1 MDILK
6 VENLKKVYIK
16 DKNEFTAVNNVDLN
30 IKEGEC
36 VGLVGES
43 GCGKSSIARMITN
56 LERHSGGDIFINDI
70 NMKEFN
76 KKKELYKQV
85 QMIFQNPLDSFNPRI
100 KLGNSIGEIKVNL
113 GYNKRE
119 IKKEVIELLEKVG
132 LSEDYY
138 YRYPKEVSGGQ
149 CQRAAIARALLIKP
163 KLLICDEPTSALDP
177 TMVDEVET
185 VIKRLVDSGMTS
197 IIVTHEMRFARNIA
211 SNILFLAEGGVYEE
225 GSPDQIFDNP
235 QKDLTRRFIYRSRMY
250 EEALNKTDI
259 DIYELCSRIRQY
271 AIAYGLTRKQSKGIE
286 YFCEELI
293 YPLIMFN
300 NAVLRIIADE
310 NRNEYSITAEFKG
323 LNKDPLS
330 LECIDEL
337 GLSIVKAYSSSLNSS
352 CINGIWR
359 INATI

>member
-1 MDILK
+1 MISVKNLCKSYDGLQILK
-6 VENLKKVYIK
+6 
-16 DKNEFTAVNNVDLN
+16 DVNIDFPDGSTTV
-30 IKEGEC
+30 IIG
-36 VGLVGES
+36 GS
-43 GCGKSSIARMITN
+43 GCGKSTLLRCLN
-56 LERHSGGDIFINDI
+56 
-70 NMKEFN
+70 
-76 KKKELYKQV
+76 
-85 QMIFQNPLDSFNPRI
+85 
-100 KLGNSIGEIKVNL
+100 
-113 GYNKRE
+113 
-119 IKKEVIELLEKVG
+119 LLEKPDCGTIEIDGEDIVTAKNVDKLRQKLGMVYQSFNLFSHLSVLENIILAPMKVKKISKEEAISKAYELLKMVG
-132 LSEDYY
+132 MENRATHMPDQL
-138 YRYPKEVSGGQ
+138 SGGQ
-149 CQRAAIARALLIKP
+149 KQRVAIARALAMEPEVMLF
-163 KLLICDEPTSALDP
+163 DEPTSALDP

-337 GLSIVKAYSSSLNSS
+337 GLSIVKAYSSSLNTS

>member
-1 MDILK
+1 MISVKNLCKSYDGLQILK
-6 VENLKKVYIK
+6 
-16 DKNEFTAVNNVDLN
+16 DVNIDFPDGSTTV
-30 IKEGEC
+30 IIG
-36 VGLVGES
+36 GS
-43 GCGKSSIARMITN
+43 GCGKSTLLRCLN
-56 LERHSGGDIFINDI
+56 
-70 NMKEFN
+70 
-76 KKKELYKQV
+76 
-85 QMIFQNPLDSFNPRI
+85 
-100 KLGNSIGEIKVNL
+100 
-113 GYNKRE
+113 
-119 IKKEVIELLEKVG
+119 LLEKPDCGTIEIDGEDIVTAKNVDKLRQKLGMVYQSFNLFSHLSVLENIILAPMKVKKISKEEAISKAYELLKMVG
-132 LSEDYY
+132 MENRATHMPDQL
-138 YRYPKEVSGGQ
+138 SGGQ
-149 CQRAAIARALLIKP
+149 KQRVAIARALAMEPEVMLF
-163 KLLICDEPTSALDP
+163 DEPTSALDP

-235 QKDLTRRFIYRSRMY
+235 QKDLTRRVIYRSRMY

-352 CINGIWR
+352 CINGIWQ

>member
-1 MDILK
+1 MISVKNLCKSYDGLQILK
-6 VENLKKVYIK
+6 
-16 DKNEFTAVNNVDLN
+16 DVNIDFPDGSTTV
-30 IKEGEC
+30 IIG
-36 VGLVGES
+36 GS
-43 GCGKSSIARMITN
+43 GCGKSTLLRCLN
-56 LERHSGGDIFINDI
+56 
-70 NMKEFN
+70 
-76 KKKELYKQV
+76 
-85 QMIFQNPLDSFNPRI
+85 
-100 KLGNSIGEIKVNL
+100 
-113 GYNKRE
+113 
-119 IKKEVIELLEKVG
+119 LLEKPDCGTIEIDGEDIVTAKNVDKLRQKLGMVYQSFNLFSHLSVLENIILAPMKVKKISKEEAISKAYELLKMVG
-132 LSEDYY
+132 MENRATHMPDQL
-138 YRYPKEVSGGQ
+138 SGGQ
-149 CQRAAIARALLIKP
+149 KQRVAIARALAMEPEVMLF
-163 KLLICDEPTSALDP
+163 DEPTSALDP

-185 VIKRLVDSGMTS
+185 VVKRLVDSGMTS

-211 SNILFLAEGGVYEE
+211 SNILFLAEGGIYEE

-250 EEALNKTDI
+250 EEALNKTNI

-352 CINGIWR
+352 CINGIWQ

>member
-1 MDILK
+1 MISVKNLRKSYDGLQILK
-6 VENLKKVYIK
+6 
-16 DKNEFTAVNNVDLN
+16 DVNIDFPDGSTTV
-30 IKEGEC
+30 IMG
-36 VGLVGES
+36 GS
-43 GCGKSSIARMITN
+43 GCGKSTVLRCLN
-56 LERHSGGDIFINDI
+56 
-70 NMKEFN
+70 
-76 KKKELYKQV
+76 
-85 QMIFQNPLDSFNPRI
+85 
-100 KLGNSIGEIKVNL
+100 
-113 GYNKRE
+113 
-119 IKKEVIELLEKVG
+119 LLEKPDCGTIEIDGEDIVTAKNVDKLRQKLGMVYQSFNLFSHLSVLENIILAPMKVKKISKEEAISKAYELLKMVG
-132 LSEDYY
+132 MENRATHMPDQL
-138 YRYPKEVSGGQ
+138 SGGQ
-149 CQRAAIARALLIKP
+149 KQRVAIARALAMEPEVMLF
-163 KLLICDEPTSALDP
+163 DEPTSALDP

-211 SNILFLAEGGVYEE
+211 SNILFLADGGVYEE

-352 CINGIWR
+352 CINGIWQ

>member
-1 MDILK
+1 MISVKNLCKSYDGLQILK
-6 VENLKKVYIK
+6 
-16 DKNEFTAVNNVDLN
+16 DVNIDFPDGSTTV
-30 IKEGEC
+30 IIG
-36 VGLVGES
+36 GS
-43 GCGKSSIARMITN
+43 GCGKSTLLRCLN
-56 LERHSGGDIFINDI
+56 
-70 NMKEFN
+70 
-76 KKKELYKQV
+76 
-85 QMIFQNPLDSFNPRI
+85 
-100 KLGNSIGEIKVNL
+100 
-113 GYNKRE
+113 
-119 IKKEVIELLEKVG
+119 LLEKPDCGTIEIDGEDIVTAKNVDKLRQKLGMVYKSFNLFSHLSILENIILAPMKVKKISKEEAISKAYELLKMVG
-132 LSEDYY
+132 MENRATHMPDQL
-138 YRYPKEVSGGQ
+138 SGGQ
-149 CQRAAIARALLIKP
+149 KQRVAIARALAMEPEVMLF
-163 KLLICDEPTSALDP
+163 DEPTSALDP

-235 QKDLTRRFIYRSRMY
+235 QKNLTRRFIYRSRMY

-352 CINGIWR
+352 CINGIWQ

>member
-1 MDILK
+1 MISVKNLCKSYDGLQILK
-6 VENLKKVYIK
+6 
-16 DKNEFTAVNNVDLN
+16 DVNIDFPDGSTTV
-30 IKEGEC
+30 IIG
-36 VGLVGES
+36 GS
-43 GCGKSSIARMITN
+43 GCGKSTLLRCLN
-56 LERHSGGDIFINDI
+56 
-70 NMKEFN
+70 
-76 KKKELYKQV
+76 
-85 QMIFQNPLDSFNPRI
+85 
-100 KLGNSIGEIKVNL
+100 
-113 GYNKRE
+113 
-119 IKKEVIELLEKVG
+119 LLEKPDCGTIEIDGEDIVTAKNVDKLRQKLGMVYQSFNLFSHLSVLENIILAPMKVKKISKEEAISKAYELLKMVG
-132 LSEDYY
+132 MENRATHMPDQL
-138 YRYPKEVSGGQ
+138 SGGQ
-149 CQRAAIARALLIKP
+149 KQRVAIARALAMEPEVMLF
-163 KLLICDEPTSALDP
+163 DEPTSALDP

-235 QKDLTRRFIYRSRMY
+235 QKNLTRRFIYRSRMY

-310 NRNEYSITAEFKG
+310 NRNEYIITAEFKG
-323 LNKDPLS
+323 LNKDTLS

-352 CINGIWR
+352 CINGIWQ

>member
-1 MDILK
+1 MISVKNLCKSYDGLQILK
-6 VENLKKVYIK
+6 
-16 DKNEFTAVNNVDLN
+16 DVNIDFPDGSTTV
-30 IKEGEC
+30 IIG
-36 VGLVGES
+36 GS
-43 GCGKSSIARMITN
+43 GCGKSTLLRCLN
-56 LERHSGGDIFINDI
+56 
-70 NMKEFN
+70 
-76 KKKELYKQV
+76 
-85 QMIFQNPLDSFNPRI
+85 
-100 KLGNSIGEIKVNL
+100 
-113 GYNKRE
+113 
-119 IKKEVIELLEKVG
+119 LLEKPDCGTIEIDGEDIVTAKNVDKLRQKLGMVYQSFNLFSHLSVLENIILAPMKVKKISKEEAISKAYELLKMVG
-132 LSEDYY
+132 MENRATHMPDQL
-138 YRYPKEVSGGQ
+138 SGGQ
-149 CQRAAIARALLIKP
+149 KQRVAMARALAMEPEVMLF
-163 KLLICDEPTSALDP
+163 DEPTSALDP

-352 CINGIWR
+352 CINGIWQ

>member
-1 MDILK
+1 MISVKNLCKSYDGLQILK
-6 VENLKKVYIK
+6 
-16 DKNEFTAVNNVDLN
+16 DVNIDFPDGSTTV
-30 IKEGEC
+30 IIG
-36 VGLVGES
+36 GS
-43 GCGKSSIARMITN
+43 GCGKSTLLRCLN
-56 LERHSGGDIFINDI
+56 
-70 NMKEFN
+70 
-76 KKKELYKQV
+76 
-85 QMIFQNPLDSFNPRI
+85 
-100 KLGNSIGEIKVNL
+100 
-113 GYNKRE
+113 
-119 IKKEVIELLEKVG
+119 LLEKPDCGTIEIDGEDIVTAKNVDKLRQKLGMVYQSFNLFSHLSVLENIILAPMKVKKISKEEAISKAYELLKMVG
-132 LSEDYY
+132 MENRATHMPDQL
-138 YRYPKEVSGGQ
+138 SGGQ
-149 CQRAAIARALLIKP
+149 KQRVAIARALSMEPEVMLF
-163 KLLICDEPTSALDP
+163 DEPTSALDP

-352 CINGIWR
+352 CINGIWQ

>member
-1 MDILK
+1 MISVKNLCKSYDGLQILK
-6 VENLKKVYIK
+6 
-16 DKNEFTAVNNVDLN
+16 DVNIDFPDGSTTV
-30 IKEGEC
+30 IIG
-36 VGLVGES
+36 GS
-43 GCGKSSIARMITN
+43 GCGKSTLLRCLN
-56 LERHSGGDIFINDI
+56 
-70 NMKEFN
+70 
-76 KKKELYKQV
+76 
-85 QMIFQNPLDSFNPRI
+85 
-100 KLGNSIGEIKVNL
+100 
-113 GYNKRE
+113 
-119 IKKEVIELLEKVG
+119 LLEKPDCGTIEIDGEDIVTAKNVDKLRQKLGMVYQSFNLFSHLSVLENIILAPMKVKKISKEEAISKAYELLKMVG
-132 LSEDYY
+132 MKNRATHMPDQL
-138 YRYPKEVSGGQ
+138 SGGQ
-149 CQRAAIARALLIKP
+149 KQRVAIARALAMEPEVMLF
-163 KLLICDEPTSALDP
+163 DEPTSALDP

-352 CINGIWR
+352 CINGIWQ

>member
-1 MDILK
+1 MISVKNLCKSYDGLQILK
-6 VENLKKVYIK
+6 
-16 DKNEFTAVNNVDLN
+16 DVNIDFPDGSTTV
-30 IKEGEC
+30 IIG
-36 VGLVGES
+36 GS
-43 GCGKSSIARMITN
+43 GCGKSTLLRCLN
-56 LERHSGGDIFINDI
+56 
-70 NMKEFN
+70 
-76 KKKELYKQV
+76 
-85 QMIFQNPLDSFNPRI
+85 
-100 KLGNSIGEIKVNL
+100 
-113 GYNKRE
+113 
-119 IKKEVIELLEKVG
+119 LLEKPDCGTIEIDGEDIVTAKNVDKLRQKLGMVYQSFNLFSHLSVLENIILAPMKVKKISKEEAISKAYELLKMVG
-132 LSEDYY
+132 MENRATHMPDQL
-138 YRYPKEVSGGQ
+138 SGGQ
-149 CQRAAIARALLIKP
+149 KQRVAIARALAMEPEVMLF
-163 KLLICDEPTSALDP
+163 DEPTSALDP

-185 VIKRLVDSGMTS
+185 VIKRLVNSGMTS

-352 CINGIWR
+352 CINGIWQ

>member
-1 MDILK
+1 MISVKNLCKSYDGLQILK
-6 VENLKKVYIK
+6 
-16 DKNEFTAVNNVDLN
+16 DVNIDFPDGSTTV
-30 IKEGEC
+30 IIG
-36 VGLVGES
+36 GS
-43 GCGKSSIARMITN
+43 GCGKSTLLRCLN
-56 LERHSGGDIFINDI
+56 
-70 NMKEFN
+70 
-76 KKKELYKQV
+76 
-85 QMIFQNPLDSFNPRI
+85 
-100 KLGNSIGEIKVNL
+100 
-113 GYNKRE
+113 
-119 IKKEVIELLEKVG
+119 LLEKPDCGTIKIDGEDIVTAKNVDKLRQKLGMVYQSFNLFSHLSVLENIILAPMKVKKISKEEAISKAYELLKMVG
-132 LSEDYY
+132 MENRATHMPDQL
-138 YRYPKEVSGGQ
+138 SGGQ
-149 CQRAAIARALLIKP
+149 KQRVAIARALAMEPEVMLF
-163 KLLICDEPTSALDP
+163 DEPTSALDP

-352 CINGIWR
+352 CINGIWQ
-359 INATI
+359 INAII

>member
-1 MDILK
+1 M
-6 VENLKKVYIK
+6 VY
-16 DKNEFTAVNNVDLN
+16 
-30 IKEGEC
+30 
-36 VGLVGES
+36 
-43 GCGKSSIARMITN
+43 
-56 LERHSGGDIFINDI
+56 
-70 NMKEFN
+70 
-76 KKKELYKQV
+76 Q
-85 QMIFQNPLDSFNPRI
+85 SFNLFSHLSVLENIILAPM
-100 KLGNSIGEIKVNL
+100 KV
-113 GYNKRE
+113 
-119 IKKEVIELLEKVG
+119 KKISKEEAISKAYELLKMVG
-132 LSEDYY
+132 MENRATHMPDQL
-138 YRYPKEVSGGQ
+138 SGGQ
-149 CQRAAIARALLIKP
+149 KQRVAIARALAMEPEVMLF
-163 KLLICDEPTSALDP
+163 DEPTSALDP

-352 CINGIWR
+352 CINGIWQ

>member
-1 MDILK
+1 MISVKNLCKSYDGLQILK
-6 VENLKKVYIK
+6 
-16 DKNEFTAVNNVDLN
+16 DVNIDFPDGSTTV
-30 IKEGEC
+30 IIG
-36 VGLVGES
+36 GS
-43 GCGKSSIARMITN
+43 GCGKSTLLRCLN
-56 LERHSGGDIFINDI
+56 
-70 NMKEFN
+70 
-76 KKKELYKQV
+76 
-85 QMIFQNPLDSFNPRI
+85 
-100 KLGNSIGEIKVNL
+100 
-113 GYNKRE
+113 
-119 IKKEVIELLEKVG
+119 LLEKPDCGTIEIDGEDIVTAKNVDKLRQKLGMVYQSFNLFSHLSVLENIILAPMKVKKISKEEAISKAYELLKMVG
-132 LSEDYY
+132 MENRATHMPDQL
-138 YRYPKEVSGGQ
+138 SGGQ
-149 CQRAAIARALLIKP
+149 KQRVAIARALAMEPEVMLF
-163 KLLICDEPTSALDP
+163 DEPTSALDP

-330 LECIDEL
+330 LGCIDEL

-352 CINGIWR
+352 CINGIWQ

>member
-1 MDILK
+1 MISVKNLCKSYDGLQILK
-6 VENLKKVYIK
+6 
-16 DKNEFTAVNNVDLN
+16 DVNIDFPDGSTTV
-30 IKEGEC
+30 IIG
-36 VGLVGES
+36 GS
-43 GCGKSSIARMITN
+43 GCGKSTLLRCLN
-56 LERHSGGDIFINDI
+56 
-70 NMKEFN
+70 
-76 KKKELYKQV
+76 
-85 QMIFQNPLDSFNPRI
+85 
-100 KLGNSIGEIKVNL
+100 
-113 GYNKRE
+113 
-119 IKKEVIELLEKVG
+119 LLEKPDCGTIEIDEEDIVTAKNVDKLRQKLGMVYQSFNLFSHLSVLENIILAPMKVKKISKEEAISKAYELLKMVG
-132 LSEDYY
+132 MENRATHMPDQL
-138 YRYPKEVSGGQ
+138 SGGQ
-149 CQRAAIARALLIKP
+149 KQRVAIARALAMEPEVMLF
-163 KLLICDEPTSALDP
+163 DEPTSALDP

-352 CINGIWR
+352 CINGIWQ

>member
-1 MDILK
+1 MISVKNLCKSYDDLQILK
-6 VENLKKVYIK
+6 
-16 DKNEFTAVNNVDLN
+16 DVNIDFPDGSTTV
-30 IKEGEC
+30 IIG
-36 VGLVGES
+36 GS
-43 GCGKSSIARMITN
+43 GCGKSTLLRCLN
-56 LERHSGGDIFINDI
+56 
-70 NMKEFN
+70 
-76 KKKELYKQV
+76 
-85 QMIFQNPLDSFNPRI
+85 
-100 KLGNSIGEIKVNL
+100 
-113 GYNKRE
+113 
-119 IKKEVIELLEKVG
+119 LLEKPDCGTIEIDGEDIVTAKNVDKLRQKLGMVYQSFNLFSHLSVLENIILAPMKVKKISKEEAISKAYELLKMVG
-132 LSEDYY
+132 MENRATHMPDQL
-138 YRYPKEVSGGQ
+138 SGGQ
-149 CQRAAIARALLIKP
+149 KQRVAIARALAMEPEVMLF
-163 KLLICDEPTSALDP
+163 DEPTSALDP

-352 CINGIWR
+352 CINGIWQ

>member
-1 MDILK
+1 MISVKNLCKSYDGLQILK
-6 VENLKKVYIK
+6 
-16 DKNEFTAVNNVDLN
+16 DVNIDFPDGSTTV
-30 IKEGEC
+30 IIG
-36 VGLVGES
+36 GS
-43 GCGKSSIARMITN
+43 GCGKSTLLRCLN
-56 LERHSGGDIFINDI
+56 
-70 NMKEFN
+70 
-76 KKKELYKQV
+76 
-85 QMIFQNPLDSFNPRI
+85 
-100 KLGNSIGEIKVNL
+100 
-113 GYNKRE
+113 
-119 IKKEVIELLEKVG
+119 LLEKPDCGTIEIDGEDIVTAKNVDKLRQKLGMVYQSFNLFSHLSVLENIILAPMKVKKISKEEAISKAYELLKMVG
-132 LSEDYY
+132 MENRATHMPDQL
-138 YRYPKEVSGGQ
+138 SGGQ
-149 CQRAAIARALLIKP
+149 KQRVAIARALAMEPEVMLF
-163 KLLICDEPTSALDP
+163 DEPTSALDP

-323 LNKDPLS
+323 LNKDPLI

-352 CINGIWR
+352 CINGIWQ

>member
-1 MDILK
+1 MISVKNLCKSYDGLQILK
-6 VENLKKVYIK
+6 
-16 DKNEFTAVNNVDLN
+16 DVNIDFPDGSTTV
-30 IKEGEC
+30 IIG
-36 VGLVGES
+36 GS
-43 GCGKSSIARMITN
+43 GCGKSTLLRCLN
-56 LERHSGGDIFINDI
+56 
-70 NMKEFN
+70 
-76 KKKELYKQV
+76 
-85 QMIFQNPLDSFNPRI
+85 
-100 KLGNSIGEIKVNL
+100 
-113 GYNKRE
+113 
-119 IKKEVIELLEKVG
+119 LLEKPDCGTIEIDGEDIVTTKNVDKLRQKLGMVYQSFNLFSHLSVLENIILAPMKVKKISKEEAISKAYELLKMVG
-132 LSEDYY
+132 MENRATHMPDQL
-138 YRYPKEVSGGQ
+138 SGGQ
-149 CQRAAIARALLIKP
+149 KQRVAIARALAMEPEVMLF
-163 KLLICDEPTSALDP
+163 DEPTSALDP

-352 CINGIWR
+352 CINGKWQ

>member
-1 MDILK
+1 MISVKNLCKSYDGLQILK
-6 VENLKKVYIK
+6 
-16 DKNEFTAVNNVDLN
+16 DVNIDFPDGSTTV
-30 IKEGEC
+30 IIG
-36 VGLVGES
+36 GS
-43 GCGKSSIARMITN
+43 GCGKSTLLRCLN
-56 LERHSGGDIFINDI
+56 
-70 NMKEFN
+70 
-76 KKKELYKQV
+76 
-85 QMIFQNPLDSFNPRI
+85 
-100 KLGNSIGEIKVNL
+100 
-113 GYNKRE
+113 
-119 IKKEVIELLEKVG
+119 LLEKPDCGTIEIDGEDIVTAKNVDKLRQKLGMVYQSFNLFSHLSVLENIILAPMKVKKISKEEAISKAYELLKMVG
-132 LSEDYY
+132 MENRATHMPNQL
-138 YRYPKEVSGGQ
+138 SGGQ
-149 CQRAAIARALLIKP
+149 KQRVAIARALAMEPEVMLF
-163 KLLICDEPTSALDP
+163 DEPTSALDP

-235 QKDLTRRFIYRSRMY
+235 RKDLTRRFIYRSRMY
-250 EEALNKTDI
+250 EEALNKNDI

-337 GLSIVKAYSSSLNSS
+337 GLSIVKAYSLSLNSS
-352 CINGIWR
+352 CINGIWQ

>member
-1 MDILK
+1 MISVKNLCKSYDGLQILK
-6 VENLKKVYIK
+6 
-16 DKNEFTAVNNVDLN
+16 DVNIDFPDGSTTV
-30 IKEGEC
+30 IIG
-36 VGLVGES
+36 GS
-43 GCGKSSIARMITN
+43 GCGKSTLLRCLN
-56 LERHSGGDIFINDI
+56 
-70 NMKEFN
+70 
-76 KKKELYKQV
+76 
-85 QMIFQNPLDSFNPRI
+85 
-100 KLGNSIGEIKVNL
+100 
-113 GYNKRE
+113 
-119 IKKEVIELLEKVG
+119 LLEKPDCGTIEIDGEDIVTAKNVDKLRQKLGMVYQSFNLFSHLSVLENIILAPMKVKKKSKEEAISKAYELLKMVG
-132 LSEDYY
+132 MENRATHMPDQL
-138 YRYPKEVSGGQ
+138 SGGQ
-149 CQRAAIARALLIKP
+149 KQRVAIARALAMEPEVMLF
-163 KLLICDEPTSALDP
+163 DEPTSALDP

-352 CINGIWR
+352 CINGIWQ

>member
-1 MDILK
+1 MISVKNLCKSYDGLQILK
-6 VENLKKVYIK
+6 
-16 DKNEFTAVNNVDLN
+16 DVNIDFPDGSTTV
-30 IKEGEC
+30 IIG
-36 VGLVGES
+36 GS
-43 GCGKSSIARMITN
+43 GCGKSTLLRCLN
-56 LERHSGGDIFINDI
+56 
-70 NMKEFN
+70 
-76 KKKELYKQV
+76 
-85 QMIFQNPLDSFNPRI
+85 
-100 KLGNSIGEIKVNL
+100 
-113 GYNKRE
+113 
-119 IKKEVIELLEKVG
+119 LLEKPDCGTIEIDGEDIVTAKNVDKLRQKLGMVYQSFNLFSHLSVLENIILAPMKVKKISKEEAISKAYELLKMVG
-132 LSEDYY
+132 MENRATHMPDQL
-138 YRYPKEVSGGQ
+138 SGGQ
-149 CQRAAIARALLIKP
+149 KQRVAIARALAMEPEVMLF
-163 KLLICDEPTSALDP
+163 DEPTSALDP

-337 GLSIVKAYSSSLNSS
+337 GLSIVKAYSSNLNSS
-352 CINGIWR
+352 CINGIWQ

>member
-1 MDILK
+1 MISVKNLCKSYDGLQILK
-6 VENLKKVYIK
+6 
-16 DKNEFTAVNNVDLN
+16 DVNIDFPDGSTTV
-30 IKEGEC
+30 IIG
-36 VGLVGES
+36 GS
-43 GCGKSSIARMITN
+43 GCGKSTLLRCLN
-56 LERHSGGDIFINDI
+56 
-70 NMKEFN
+70 
-76 KKKELYKQV
+76 
-85 QMIFQNPLDSFNPRI
+85 
-100 KLGNSIGEIKVNL
+100 
-113 GYNKRE
+113 
-119 IKKEVIELLEKVG
+119 LLEKPDCGTIEIDGEDIVTAKNVDKLRQKLGMVYQSFNLFSHLSVLENIILAPMKVKKISKEEAISKAYELLKMVG
-132 LSEDYY
+132 MENRATHMPDQL
-138 YRYPKEVSGGQ
+138 SGGQ
-149 CQRAAIARALLIKP
+149 KQRVAIARALAMEPEVMLF
-163 KLLICDEPTSALDP
+163 DEPTSALDP

-310 NRNEYSITAEFKG
+310 NRNEYSIIAEFKG

-352 CINGIWR
+352 CINGIWQ

>member
-1 MDILK
+1 MISVKNLCKSYDGLQILK
-6 VENLKKVYIK
+6 
-16 DKNEFTAVNNVDLN
+16 DVNIDFPDGSTTV
-30 IKEGEC
+30 IIGW
-36 VGLVGES
+36 S
-43 GCGKSSIARMITN
+43 GCGKSTLLRCLN
-56 LERHSGGDIFINDI
+56 
-70 NMKEFN
+70 
-76 KKKELYKQV
+76 
-85 QMIFQNPLDSFNPRI
+85 
-100 KLGNSIGEIKVNL
+100 
-113 GYNKRE
+113 
-119 IKKEVIELLEKVG
+119 LLEKPDCGTIEIDGEDIVTAKNVDKLRQKLGMVYQSFNLFSHLSVLENIILAPMKVKKISKEEAISKAYELLKMVG
-132 LSEDYY
+132 MENRATHMPDQL
-138 YRYPKEVSGGQ
+138 SGGQ
-149 CQRAAIARALLIKP
+149 KQRVAIARALAMEPEVMLF
-163 KLLICDEPTSALDP
+163 DEPTSALDP

-352 CINGIWR
+352 CINGIWQ

>member
-1 MDILK
+1 MISVKNLCKSYDGLQILK
-6 VENLKKVYIK
+6 
-16 DKNEFTAVNNVDLN
+16 DVNIDFPDGSTTV
-30 IKEGEC
+30 IIG
-36 VGLVGES
+36 GS
-43 GCGKSSIARMITN
+43 GCGKSTLLRCLN
-56 LERHSGGDIFINDI
+56 
-70 NMKEFN
+70 
-76 KKKELYKQV
+76 
-85 QMIFQNPLDSFNPRI
+85 
-100 KLGNSIGEIKVNL
+100 
-113 GYNKRE
+113 
-119 IKKEVIELLEKVG
+119 LLEKPDCGTIEIDGEDIVTAKNVDKLRQKLGMVYQSFNLFSHLSVLENIILAPMKVKKISKEEAISKAYELLKMVG
-132 LSEDYY
+132 MENRATHMPDQL
-138 YRYPKEVSGGQ
+138 SGGQ
-149 CQRAAIARALLIKP
+149 KQRVAIARALAMEPEVMLF
-163 KLLICDEPTSALDP
+163 DEPTSALDP

-323 LNKDPLS
+323 LNKDPLN

-352 CINGIWR
+352 CINGIWQ

>member
-1 MDILK
+1 MISVKNLCKSYDGLQILK
-6 VENLKKVYIK
+6 
-16 DKNEFTAVNNVDLN
+16 DVNIDFPDGSTTV
-30 IKEGEC
+30 IIG
-36 VGLVGES
+36 GS
-43 GCGKSSIARMITN
+43 GCGKSTLLRCLN
-56 LERHSGGDIFINDI
+56 
-70 NMKEFN
+70 
-76 KKKELYKQV
+76 
-85 QMIFQNPLDSFNPRI
+85 
-100 KLGNSIGEIKVNL
+100 
-113 GYNKRE
+113 
-119 IKKEVIELLEKVG
+119 LLEKPDCGTIEIDGEDIVTAKNVDKLRQKLGMVYQSFNLFSHLSVLENIILAPMKVKKISKEEAISKAYELLKMVG
-132 LSEDYY
+132 MENRATHMPDQL
-138 YRYPKEVSGGQ
+138 SGGQ
-149 CQRAAIARALLIKP
+149 KQRVAIARALAMEPEVMLF
-163 KLLICDEPTSALDP
+163 DEPTSALDP

-250 EEALNKTDI
+250 EEAFNKTDI

-352 CINGIWR
+352 CINGIWQ

>member
-1 MDILK
+1 MISVKNLCKSYDGLQILK
-6 VENLKKVYIK
+6 
-16 DKNEFTAVNNVDLN
+16 DVNIDFPDGSTTV
-30 IKEGEC
+30 IIG
-36 VGLVGES
+36 GS
-43 GCGKSSIARMITN
+43 GCGKSTLLRCLN
-56 LERHSGGDIFINDI
+56 
-70 NMKEFN
+70 
-76 KKKELYKQV
+76 
-85 QMIFQNPLDSFNPRI
+85 
-100 KLGNSIGEIKVNL
+100 
-113 GYNKRE
+113 
-119 IKKEVIELLEKVG
+119 LLEKPDCGTIEIDGEDIVTTKNVDKLRQKLGMVYQSFNLFSHLSVLENIILAPMKVKKISKEEAISKAYELLKMVG
-132 LSEDYY
+132 MENRAAHMPDQL
-138 YRYPKEVSGGQ
+138 SGGQ
-149 CQRAAIARALLIKP
+149 KQRVAIARALAMEPEVMLF
-163 KLLICDEPTSALDP
+163 DEPTSALDP

-352 CINGIWR
+352 CINGIWQ

>member
-1 MDILK
+1 MISVKNLCKSYDGLQILK
-6 VENLKKVYIK
+6 
-16 DKNEFTAVNNVDLN
+16 DVNIDFPDGSTTV
-30 IKEGEC
+30 IIG
-36 VGLVGES
+36 GS
-43 GCGKSSIARMITN
+43 GCGKSTLLRCLN
-56 LERHSGGDIFINDI
+56 
-70 NMKEFN
+70 
-76 KKKELYKQV
+76 
-85 QMIFQNPLDSFNPRI
+85 
-100 KLGNSIGEIKVNL
+100 
-113 GYNKRE
+113 
-119 IKKEVIELLEKVG
+119 LLEKPDCGTIEIDGEDIVTTKNVDKLRQKLGMVYQSFNLFSHLSVLENIILAPMKVKKISKEEAISKAYELLKMVG
-132 LSEDYY
+132 MENRATHMPDQL
-138 YRYPKEVSGGQ
+138 SGGQ
-149 CQRAAIARALLIKP
+149 KQRVAIARALAMEPEVMLF
-163 KLLICDEPTSALDP
+163 DEPTSALDP

>member
-1 MDILK
+1 MISVKNLCKSYDGLQILK
-6 VENLKKVYIK
+6 
-16 DKNEFTAVNNVDLN
+16 DVNIDFPDGSTTV
-30 IKEGEC
+30 IIG
-36 VGLVGES
+36 GS
-43 GCGKSSIARMITN
+43 GCGKSTLLRCLN
-56 LERHSGGDIFINDI
+56 
-70 NMKEFN
+70 
-76 KKKELYKQV
+76 
-85 QMIFQNPLDSFNPRI
+85 
-100 KLGNSIGEIKVNL
+100 
-113 GYNKRE
+113 
-119 IKKEVIELLEKVG
+119 LLEKPDCGTIEIDGEDIVTAKNVDKLRQKLGMVYQSFNLFSHLSVLENIILAPMKVKKISKEEAISKAYELLKMVG
-132 LSEDYY
+132 MENRATHMPDQL
-138 YRYPKEVSGGQ
+138 SGGQ
-149 CQRAAIARALLIKP
+149 KQRVAIARALAMEPEVMLF
-163 KLLICDEPTSALDP
+163 DEPTSALDP

-271 AIAYGLTRKQSKGIE
+271 AIAYGLTRKQSKGVE

-352 CINGIWR
+352 CINGIWQ

>member
-1 MDILK
+1 MISVKNLCKSYDGLQILK
-6 VENLKKVYIK
+6 
-16 DKNEFTAVNNVDLN
+16 DVNIDFPDGSTTV
-30 IKEGEC
+30 IIG
-36 VGLVGES
+36 GS
-43 GCGKSSIARMITN
+43 GCCKSTLLRCLN
-56 LERHSGGDIFINDI
+56 
-70 NMKEFN
+70 
-76 KKKELYKQV
+76 
-85 QMIFQNPLDSFNPRI
+85 
-100 KLGNSIGEIKVNL
+100 
-113 GYNKRE
+113 
-119 IKKEVIELLEKVG
+119 LLEKPDCGTIEIDGEDIVTAKNVDKLRQKLGMVYQSFNLFSHLSVLENIILAPMKVKKISKEEAISKAYELLKMVG
-132 LSEDYY
+132 MENRATHMPDQL
-138 YRYPKEVSGGQ
+138 SGGQ
-149 CQRAAIARALLIKP
+149 KQRVAIARALAMEPEVMLF
-163 KLLICDEPTSALDP
+163 DEPTSALDP

-235 QKDLTRRFIYRSRMY
+235 QKNLTRRFIYRSRMY

-352 CINGIWR
+352 CINGIWQ

>member
-1 MDILK
+1 MISVKNLCKSYDGLQILK
-6 VENLKKVYIK
+6 
-16 DKNEFTAVNNVDLN
+16 DVNIDFPDGSTTV
-30 IKEGEC
+30 IIG
-36 VGLVGES
+36 GS
-43 GCGKSSIARMITN
+43 GCGKSTLLRCLN
-56 LERHSGGDIFINDI
+56 
-70 NMKEFN
+70 
-76 KKKELYKQV
+76 
-85 QMIFQNPLDSFNPRI
+85 
-100 KLGNSIGEIKVNL
+100 
-113 GYNKRE
+113 
-119 IKKEVIELLEKVG
+119 LLEKPDCGTIEIDGEDIVKAKNVDKLRQKLGMVYQSFNLFSHLSVLENIILAPMKVKKISKEEAISKAYELLKMVG
-132 LSEDYY
+132 MENRATHMPDQL
-138 YRYPKEVSGGQ
+138 SGGQ
-149 CQRAAIARALLIKP
+149 KQRVAIARALAMEPEVILF
-163 KLLICDEPTSALDP
+163 DEPTSALDP

-352 CINGIWR
+352 CINGIWQ

>member
-1 MDILK
+1 MGYSILICVTDCGTIEIDGEDIVK
-6 VENLKKVYIK
+6 AK
-16 DKNEFTAVNNVDLN
+16 NVDKLRQ
-30 IKEGEC
+30 KLGM
-36 VGLVGES
+36 V
-43 GCGKSSIARMITN
+43 
-56 LERHSGGDIFINDI
+56 
-70 NMKEFN
+70 
-76 KKKELYKQV
+76 YQ
-85 QMIFQNPLDSFNPRI
+85 SFNLFSHLSVLENIILAPM
-100 KLGNSIGEIKVNL
+100 KV
-113 GYNKRE
+113 
-119 IKKEVIELLEKVG
+119 KKISKEEAISKAYELLKMVG
-132 LSEDYY
+132 MENRATHMPDQL
-138 YRYPKEVSGGQ
+138 SGGQ
-149 CQRAAIARALLIKP
+149 KQRVAIARALAMEPEVMLF
-163 KLLICDEPTSALDP
+163 DEPTSALDP

-352 CINGIWR
+352 CINGIWQ

>member
-1 MDILK
+1 MISVKNLCKSYDSLQILK
-6 VENLKKVYIK
+6 
-16 DKNEFTAVNNVDLN
+16 DVNIHFPDGSTTV
-30 IKEGEC
+30 IIG
-36 VGLVGES
+36 GS
-43 GCGKSSIARMITN
+43 GCGKSTLLRCLN
-56 LERHSGGDIFINDI
+56 
-70 NMKEFN
+70 
-76 KKKELYKQV
+76 
-85 QMIFQNPLDSFNPRI
+85 
-100 KLGNSIGEIKVNL
+100 
-113 GYNKRE
+113 
-119 IKKEVIELLEKVG
+119 LLEKPDCGTIEIDGEDIVTAKNVDKLRQKLGMVYQSFNLFSHLSVLENIILAPMKVKKISKEEAISKAYELLKMVG
-132 LSEDYY
+132 MENRATHMPDQL
-138 YRYPKEVSGGQ
+138 SGGQ
-149 CQRAAIARALLIKP
+149 KQRVAIARALAMEPEVMLF
-163 KLLICDEPTSALDP
+163 DEPTSALDP

-352 CINGIWR
+352 CINGIWQ

>member
-1 MDILK
+1 M
-6 VENLKKVYIK
+6 VY
-16 DKNEFTAVNNVDLN
+16 
-30 IKEGEC
+30 
-36 VGLVGES
+36 
-43 GCGKSSIARMITN
+43 
-56 LERHSGGDIFINDI
+56 
-70 NMKEFN
+70 
-76 KKKELYKQV
+76 Q
-85 QMIFQNPLDSFNPRI
+85 SFNLFSHLSVLENIILAPM
-100 KLGNSIGEIKVNL
+100 KV
-113 GYNKRE
+113 
-119 IKKEVIELLEKVG
+119 KKISKEQAISKAYELLKMVG
-132 LSEDYY
+132 MENRATHMPDQL
-138 YRYPKEVSGGQ
+138 SGGQ
-149 CQRAAIARALLIKP
+149 KQRVAIARALAMEPEVILF
-163 KLLICDEPTSALDP
+163 DEPTSALDP

-352 CINGIWR
+352 CINGIWQ

>member
-1 MDILK
+1 MISVKNLCKSYDGLQILK
-6 VENLKKVYIK
+6 
-16 DKNEFTAVNNVDLN
+16 DVNINFPDGSTTV
-30 IKEGEC
+30 IIG
-36 VGLVGES
+36 GS
-43 GCGKSSIARMITN
+43 GCGKSTLLRCLN
-56 LERHSGGDIFINDI
+56 
-70 NMKEFN
+70 
-76 KKKELYKQV
+76 
-85 QMIFQNPLDSFNPRI
+85 
-100 KLGNSIGEIKVNL
+100 
-113 GYNKRE
+113 
-119 IKKEVIELLEKVG
+119 LLEKPDCGTIEIDGEDIVTAKNVDKLRQKLGMVYQSFNLFSHLSVLENIILAPMKVKKISKEEAISKAYELLKMVG
-132 LSEDYY
+132 MENRAAHMPDQL
-138 YRYPKEVSGGQ
+138 SGGQ
-149 CQRAAIARALLIKP
+149 KQRVAIARALAMEPEVMLF
-163 KLLICDEPTSALDP
+163 DEPTSALDP

-235 QKDLTRRFIYRSRMY
+235 QKNLTRRFIYRSRMY

-352 CINGIWR
+352 CINGIWQ
-359 INATI
+359 INAII

>member
-1 MDILK
+1 MISVKNLCKSYDGLQILK
-6 VENLKKVYIK
+6 
-16 DKNEFTAVNNVDLN
+16 DVNIDFPDGSTTV
-30 IKEGEC
+30 IIG
-36 VGLVGES
+36 GS
-43 GCGKSSIARMITN
+43 GCGKSTLLRCLN
-56 LERHSGGDIFINDI
+56 
-70 NMKEFN
+70 
-76 KKKELYKQV
+76 
-85 QMIFQNPLDSFNPRI
+85 
-100 KLGNSIGEIKVNL
+100 
-113 GYNKRE
+113 
-119 IKKEVIELLEKVG
+119 LLEKPDCGTIEIDGEDIVTAKNVDKLRQKLGMVYQSFNLFSHLSVLENIILAPMKVKKISKEEAISKAYELLKMVG
-132 LSEDYY
+132 MENRATHMPDQL
-138 YRYPKEVSGGQ
+138 SGGQ
-149 CQRAAIARALLIKP
+149 KQRVAIARALAMEPEVILF
-163 KLLICDEPTSALDP
+163 DEPTSALDP

-352 CINGIWR
+352 CINGIWQ